1 MDRYSM
7 QGQCVHPVQGRQI
20 ADHHGLALY
29 IFPGSNGQ
37 PVSPADAP
45 DRDVITRLLLARL
58 LHAHLYFQ
66 RVVCEYYYT
75 ISSILYPPRRSYLM
89 AYGQSRECCCR
100 WSWNL
105 ESPESARVCAFLAN
119 APSLLTASTRRRHF
133 SRSRPHALG
142 RRPESTT
149 HTDFTQAQRQTLR
162 CSEEREKGKATNVLL
177 GWGLAMYSALTT
189 VCHATYRNVLGRCHL
204 VVFDNSIVL
213 RDSMVT
219 VKVTP
224 IYDTC
229 YILYKPAKNHSGN
242 ADPQITSLQSRS
254 SCMIGHKRLETWIAL
269 RLLFDQL
276 LSEPLHSPK
285 EES

>member
-1 MDRYSM
+1 MDCYSM

-75 ISSILYPPRRSYLM
+75 ISSVLYPPRRSYLM

-119 APSLLTASTRRRHF
+119 APSLLTASTTRRHF
-133 SRSRPHALG
+133 SRSRTHAVG
-142 RRPESTT
+142 RRSESTT

-162 CSEEREKGKATNVLL
+162 C
-177 GWGLAMYSALTT
+177 
-189 VCHATYRNVLGRCHL
+189 
-204 VVFDNSIVL
+204 
-213 RDSMVT
+213 
-219 VKVTP
+219 
-224 IYDTC
+224 
-229 YILYKPAKNHSGN
+229 
-242 ADPQITSLQSRS
+242 
-254 SCMIGHKRLETWIAL
+254 
-269 RLLFDQL
+269 
-276 LSEPLHSPK
+276 
-285 EES
+285 